1 MSRGRGQAKPRR
13 TRMRKNPGSPIWR
26 SGINPLLIETRASYG
41 PSLIPICRNLALAC
55 LTVCNAIPSSRAFLR
70 TPLIGLLSAAE
81 IRAMEAPE
89 DAKALSRVPSSTDHR
104 VLMVRGIAASPS
116 RYQERVNSHADE
128 HDDPKRNSA
137 HEATFNQIT
146 FEKCGHIALLF
157 EIGRE
162 RKWRSHH
169 R

>member
-1 MSRGRGQAKPRR
+1 
-13 TRMRKNPGSPIWR
+13 MRKNPRSPIWR

-55 LTVCNAIPSSRAFLR
+55 LNVCNAIPSSRAFLR

-89 DAKALSRVPSSTDHR
+89 DAKALSRVPSSTDHL